1 MLSFQ
6 CMNRHFT
13 AIKSCNKLVGPI
25 CGHTRLTLNHC
36 LNKWKISLIGYRL
49 KQINLF

>member
-13 AIKSCNKLVGPI
+13 VIKAGNKLVGPI
-25 CGHTRLTLNHC
+25 SWHIRLTLNHC
-36 LNKWKISLIGYRL
+36 LNKWKNSLIGYRL